1 MDGSVVQGKIG
12 GYNEKGGK
20 MRVKTFAVTI
30 GLLMLFCSLPLS
42 SQEQKASKEKEQYQ
56 PTEQGGGIVYAD
68 DLGIAVLAPKGWLF
82 DSQSGVKQ
90 KLNCVMY
97 PVGKTWSS
105 ADEVM
110 YVNFSKLKEGQSLE
124 AFIEADIA
132 FFKEK
137 AAGLKVEKDNTI
149 KLKSGQEAQVRLFSG
164 DQYGNYEAIAYVEA
178 FGNVGMF
185 VLSSRTKEGFERSL
199 PAFKEV
205 VVTGYVARVVVEKG
219 KTQ

>member
-1 MDGSVVQGKIG
+1 M
-12 GYNEKGGK
+12 NTRRLK
-20 MRVKTFAVTI
+20 MLV
-30 GLLMLFCSLPLS
+30 GLMAIIISLHLL
-42 SQEQKASKEKEQYQ
+42 SQEPSPSKEKEQYQ

-68 DLGIAVLAPKGWLF
+68 DLGIVVGAPKGWIF
-82 DSQSGVKQ
+82 DSQSGLKQ
-90 KLNCVMY
+90 KLNCVLY

-132 FFKEK
+132 PFKEK
-137 AAGLKVEKDNTI
+137 SAGLKVKEDKTI
-149 KLKSGQEAQVRLFSG
+149 KLKSGQEAQMRLFSG

-178 FGNVGMF
+178 FGSVGMF

-205 VVTGYVARVVVEKG
+205 VAKSAVARVVIEDKK
-219 KTQ
+219 KT